1 MVGEVRNGVVDS
13 IRVLSSLQILLVEL
27 EVATEDLFTNP
38 KVTVGEEEVTIH
50 FLGDL
55 STVLDRA
62 AHFLHSFPLVLS
74 VGESTLSEMLL
85 HVKEGGL

>member
-27 EVATEDLFTNP
+27 EVATEDLFANP
-38 KVTVGEEEVTIH
+38 EVTVGEEEVTIH

-74 VGESTLSEMLL
+74 VGESTLGEMLL
-85 HVKEGGL
+85 HVKERGL